1 MNTIKTLLCAL
12 LATAALS
19 TGCKDDASCDK
30 VVDHTL
36 SLLPAE
42 LKSQMGDKKAL
53 IARCEEQP
61 VEARKCAMAAKDMA
75 ALTACAR
82 EQKKD

>member
-1 MNTIKTLLCAL
+1 MKTLLCAL
-12 LATAALS
+12 LTVAALS
-19 TGCKDDASCDK
+19 TGCKDEASCEK

-36 SLLPAE
+36 SLVPDE
-42 LKSQMGDKKAL
+42 LKAQMGDKKTM

-61 VEARKCAMAAKDMA
+61 VEARKCALEAKDMA

-82 EQKKD
+82 KAKK

>member
-1 MNTIKTLLCAL
+1 MKPILIAL
-12 LATAALS
+12 IASFALT

-36 SLLPAE
+36 TLVPDEFKA
-42 LKSQMGDKKAL
+42 QMGDKKVL

-61 VEARKCAMAAKDMA
+61 VEARKCALAAKSFEQ
-75 ALTACAR
+75 LSACGKA
-82 EQKKD
+82 KK